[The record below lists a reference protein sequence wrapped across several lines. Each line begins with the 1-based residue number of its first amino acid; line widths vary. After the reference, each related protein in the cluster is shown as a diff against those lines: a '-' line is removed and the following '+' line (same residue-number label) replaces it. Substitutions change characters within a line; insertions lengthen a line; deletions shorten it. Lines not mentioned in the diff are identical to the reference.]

1 MTERALDELSLHI
14 LDIAENSIAAG
25 ARTIEISVVEDSALD
40 RLSICVVD
48 DGRGVDEHKL
58 AHLADPFVT
67 SRTTRRAGFGIPFLK
82 AAAQACNGDLRVSSA
97 PGQGTCL
104 VADFQRSHI
113 DRMPLGDLAATVLG
127 LVVSYPGIRW
137 VLRYS
142 VDGRVF
148 DFDSEPIR
156 QELGDIP
163 LTEPDVLRFI
173 RETLVEGIR
182 GVLETAPA

>member
-1 MTERALDELSLHI
+1 MLDELSLHI

-25 ARTIEISVVEDSALD
+25 AQTIEIGVVEDSTKD
-40 RLSICVVD
+40 RLSIRVVD
-48 DGRGVDEHKL
+48 DGKGIDAYKL

-67 SRTTRRAGFGIPFLK
+67 SRTTRRAGLGIPFLK
-82 AAAQACNGDLRVSSA
+82 AAAQACNGDLQVSSA
-97 PGQGTCL
+97 PGRGTSL

-113 DRMPLGDLAATVLG
+113 DRMPLGDLAGTVLG
-127 LVVSYPGIRW
+127 LVVSHPDIRW

-142 VDGRVF
+142 VDGRAF

-163 LTEPDVLRFI
+163 LTEPAVLRFI
-173 RETLVEGIR
+173 KATLEEGIR